1 MSAQSLSIERIQDYG
16 RKRRTRTAPQA
27 PRASVL
33 PLHHVLYTISIRF
46 LNRSNRLLAL
56 SLPYP

>member
-16 RKRRTRTAPQA
+16 RKRRTRTAILHPKC
-27 PRASVL
+27 SVL

-46 LNRSNRLLAL
+46 LNRSNRLVAQ
-56 SLPYP
+56 SLPYL